1 MPHSLES
8 WGNSPAVAD
17 IPIFCPLPLSPET
30 LLPIINFKNKITCD
44 DKGLTAIFV
53 FGLSGS
59 DTADPPCRSVMAA
72 LDSLKIVQKMEMGTW
87 TAGVSAGFCFCGPVG
102 NIKTRC
108 EYVIMG
114 GAQTTVF
121 SFS

>member
-1 MPHSLES
+1 MPML
-8 WGNSPAVAD
+8 
-17 IPIFCPLPLSPET
+17 CPLPLS
-30 LLPIINFKNKITCD
+30 LQNLPIIKLENKITCD

-59 DTADPPCRSVMAA
+59 DTADPRPCRSVMAA
-72 LDSLKIVQKMEMGTW
+72 LDSLKIVQKLEMGTW

-114 GAQTTVF
+114 GTWTTVF
-121 SFS
+121 SCLCLDLSYD